1 MSNIGSD
8 DDIQQKS
15 INFVITNT
23 ILKSITNLTH
33 TDTDMLSTEDKTQLA
48 ERGVSQETLLQQVE
62 RFKTGFPFLRIHDS
76 ARPGEGITVLTPEE
90 EKKAVARWDEYLAKG
105 GDVCKFVPA
114 SGAASRMFKALF
126 GFVDGAGDKAPEG
139 SDVDL
144 LLRDIHKVAFFSQL
158 DTVLRKNND
167 GKGVDD
173 LLAEGNQ
180 KEVIRGIIGGEGLN
194 YGNLPKGLL
203 TFHHSTDGVRTP
215 VEEQLVEGAQSA
227 RQADGSVNL
236 HLTVSPSHREAFT
249 RKLSEAV
256 PAIEKRMGVT
266 INVSMSEQKASTDTV
281 AVNDDNTLFRENG
294 RMVFRPGGHG
304 ALIQN
309 LNELDATVV
318 FIKNID
324 NVVPDSR
331 REPTLLYKKV
341 IAGYLMEL
349 HDKAAGYVRLIDT
362 HEYTGS
368 QLAEIAGFLR
378 GHFCFDAPELDSLKG
393 EELASYLRA
402 KLDRPMRV
410 CGMVRNEGEPG
421 GGPYIAYNADG
432 SRSLQILE
440 STQIDL
446 SKPENRE
453 MMSKATHFNP
463 VDLVC
468 YIRDYE
474 GRKYDLPSHV
484 DPETGFISSKS
495 LHGHSLK
502 ALELPG
508 LWNGAMSDWNT
519 AFVEVPVS
527 TFNPV
532 KTVNDLL
539 RPQHQA

>member
-1 MSNIGSD
+1 
-8 DDIQQKS
+8 
-15 INFVITNT
+15 
-23 ILKSITNLTH
+23 
-33 TDTDMLSTEDKTQLA
+33 MLSNEDKAQLA
-48 ERGVSQETLLQQVE
+48 ERGVTEKLLLEQVE
-62 RFKTGFPFLRIHDS
+62 RFKTGFPYLKIYDS
-76 ARPGEGITVLTPEE
+76 ARPSEGITVLTSQEE
-90 EKKAVARWDEYLAKG
+90 QSAVARWDKYLADG

-114 SGAASRMFKALF
+114 SGAASRMFKSLF
-126 GFVDGAGDKAPEG
+126 AFVDGENETAPEG
-139 SDVDL
+139 SDVAAL
-144 LLRDIHKVAFFSQL
+144 LKDIHRVAFFEQL
-158 DTVLRKNND
+158 DQVLQKNL
-167 GKGVDD
+167 GKGVDQ

-180 KEVIRGIIGGEGLN
+180 KDVIRGIIGEDGLN

-203 TFHHSTDGVRTP
+203 TFHHAEDGTRTP

-227 RQADGSVNL
+227 KQANGTVNL
-236 HLTVSPSHREAFT
+236 HLTVSPSHRDAFT
-249 RKLSEAV
+249 KKLAEAV
-256 PAIEKRMGVT
+256 PAIEERMGVK

-281 AVNDDNTLFRENG
+281 AVNEDNTLFRENG
-294 RMVFRPGGHG
+294 HLVFRPGGHG

-309 LNELDATVV
+309 LNDLDASVV

-331 REPTLLYKKV
+331 RESTLLYKKV

-349 HDKAAGYVRLIDT
+349 HDKVVEYLSLIDGGNYSA
-362 HEYTGS
+362 E
-368 QLAEIAGFLR
+368 QLSEISAFLQKQ
-378 GHFCFDAPELDSLKG
+378 FCFDAPELTRLQG
-393 EELASYLRA
+393 AELAAYLRG

-421 GGPYIAYNADG
+421 GGPYVAYNADG

-440 STQIDL
+440 SSQIDL
-446 SKPENRE
+446 SKQENRD
-453 MMSKATHFNP
+453 MMAKATHFNP

-468 YIRDYE
+468 YIRDIH
-474 GRKYDLPSHV
+474 GKKYDLPSHV

-495 LHGHSLK
+495 LHGRSLK

-519 AFVEVPVS
+519 SFVEVPIS

>member
-1 MSNIGSD
+1 
-8 DDIQQKS
+8 
-15 INFVITNT
+15 
-23 ILKSITNLTH
+23 
-33 TDTDMLSTEDKTQLA
+33 MLSHEDKAQLA
-48 ERGVSQETLLQQVE
+48 ERGVSEETLLQQVE
-62 RFKTGFPFLRIHDS
+62 RFKTGFPYLKIYDS

-90 EKKAVARWDEYLAKG
+90 EQAAVSRWEKYLADG

-126 GFVDGAGDKAPEG
+126 GFVDGSEEIAPEG
-139 SDVDL
+139 SDVAN
-144 LLRDIHKVAFFSQL
+144 LLRDIHKVAFFGQL
-158 DTVLRKNND
+158 DAVLRENNG
-167 GKGVDD
+167 GKGVDQ
-173 LLAEGNQ
+173 LLAEGKQ
-180 KEVIRGIIGGEGLN
+180 KEVIRGIIAEEGLN

-203 TFHHSTDGVRTP
+203 TFHHAADGTRTP

-227 RQADGSVNL
+227 RQADGSVNM
-236 HLTVSPSHREAFT
+236 HLTVSPAHREAFA
-249 RKLSEAV
+249 RKLAEAV
-256 PAIEKRMGVT
+256 PAIEKRMDVK

-281 AVNDDNTLFRENG
+281 AVNEDNTLFRENG

-309 LNELDATVV
+309 LNDLDATVV

-331 REPTLLYKKV
+331 RESTLLYKKV

-349 HDKAAGYVRLIDT
+349 HDKVSEYIDLIDRRD
-362 HEYTGS
+362 YTEE
-368 QLAEIAGFLR
+368 QLQEICGFIR
-378 GHFCFDAPELDSLKG
+378 KHFSFDAPELTTLKG
-393 EELASYLRA
+393 EDLATYLRV

-421 GGPYIAYNADG
+421 GGPYITYNADG

-446 SKPENRE
+446 SKEENRE
-453 MMSKATHFNP
+453 MMAKATHFNP

-468 YIRDYE
+468 YIRDHE
-474 GRKYDLPSHV
+474 GRKFDLPSHV
-484 DPETGFISSKS
+484 DVETGFISSKS